1 LLSKVLKAASPH
13 PPTKAVS
20 GAENVVTVRDSIPA
34 VSMEAITDKVFA
46 KEPPFLPLSF
56 ILPLEETKKEV
67 FGPAESSNNSVSNAS
82 ESKVEAVNVNPSV
95 TDLWCWKR

>member
-1 LLSKVLKAASPH
+1 
-13 PPTKAVS
+13 
-20 GAENVVTVRDSIPA
+20 
-34 VSMEAITDKVFA
+34 MEAITDKVFA

-95 TDLWCWKR
+95 TDCGVGRGNVFFYLLSHMYPFFSCTSYICIPFHAL